1 MTQQDDPS
9 KRHKA
14 YSVHWYTPAA
24 LLKDLIHILTA
35 WPKGA
40 PWGDPCTSQA
50 ALDYQAR
57 EGVPA
62 PAWHLT
68 ADALTTP
75 WPELALFINPPF
87 GKGMGAWVERAATHS
102 GPVIL
107 LTPSSTEVGWW
118 QAAARSA
125 SCVVFVR
132 GRVSFVD
139 AEGVTQGQN
148 PKGTTLFL
156 FGGSAPDAAD
166 LCNGI
171 CKQVFKAWARR
182 EGHLYQDLGGAA

>member
-24 LLKDLIHILTA
+24 LVRDLVNVLTA
-35 WPKGA
+35 WPKEA

-50 ALDYQAR
+50 ALDYQAAAC
-57 EGVPA
+57 VPA

-68 ADALTTP
+68 EGALETP
-75 WPELALFINPPF
+75 WPEMALFVNPPF
-87 GKGMGAWVERAATHS
+87 GKGMGRWVDRAATHS
-102 GPVIL
+102 SPVIL

-125 SCVVFVR
+125 LCVVFVR
-132 GRVSFVD
+132 GRVNFVD
-139 AEGVTQGQN
+139 AQGIERKGN

-156 FGGSAPDAAD
+156 FGGSASDAAD

-171 CKQVFKAWARR
+171 CKQLMRSWAKR
-182 EGHLYQDLGGAA
+182 EGHLYQELGGAR